1 MDTVA
6 RGLARYIEGLSYENV
21 PEDVVTLAKGRILDA
36 IGACIA
42 GKELPWSKMALAV
55 VQDSRGEATIIG
67 QNRGYAV
74 RDAAFVGGVMAH
86 SVMQEDSQKVGGH
99 PSTTVVP
106 AGLTV
111 AEELRSSGKELLLSI
126 VIGYELMN
134 RITVGTPAEA
144 GKDGLL
150 AGFRNSTVFG
160 IFGATAA
167 AAKLAKLSQEQL
179 IHAIGYTANLAGG
192 LTAGFAAGTMEHM
205 FQAGLAAQNAITAVR
220 IAQSGATASELTLE
234 SKHGFYAS
242 YSGSTERIQRVTADL
257 GNSFAIRDVWSKFY
271 PAAGFN
277 QESIALGQELAAKYK
292 IDPSD
297 IQKVVERSS
306 PKKKG
311 YAGADT
317 MPPYRNVIQALLS
330 GKFCLAAAILGKPV
344 DSYRFFYDHYG
355 NQDVAEFAK
364 KIEIVGEGGRKVTR
378 IEIYLQD
385 GTQFSIEEEASNI
398 LLSTLDNM
406 ETKFR
411 KLTAEALSENRAT
424 EIVDLVRGLDTVEN
438 VQELTGKLR

>member
-55 VQDSRGEATIIG
+55 VQDSLGEATIIG

-111 AEELRSSGKELLLSI
+111 AEEHRSSGKELLLSI

-134 RITVGTPAEA
+134 RITA
-144 GKDGLL
+144 GDSRGSWQRRSF
-150 AGFRNSTVFG
+150 GRVSQQHGIRNLRRHRCSGKTRETFP
-160 IFGATAA
+160 
-167 AAKLAKLSQEQL
+167 EQL

-242 YSGSTERIQRVTADL
+242 YCGSTERIQRVTAEL

-292 IDPSD
+292 IGPSD

-330 GKFCLAAAILGKPV
+330 GQFCLAAAILGKPV
-344 DSYRFFYDHYG
+344 GSYRFFYDHYG
-355 NQDVAEFAK
+355 DQEVAEFAK
-364 KIEIVGEGGRKVTR
+364 KIEIVGEGDRKVTR

-385 GTQFSIEEEASNI
+385 GTQFSIEEEASKI

-411 KLTAEALSENRAT
+411 KLTAEAFR
-424 EIVDLVRGLDTVEN
+424 R
-438 VQELTGKLR
+438 TGQRRSSIW